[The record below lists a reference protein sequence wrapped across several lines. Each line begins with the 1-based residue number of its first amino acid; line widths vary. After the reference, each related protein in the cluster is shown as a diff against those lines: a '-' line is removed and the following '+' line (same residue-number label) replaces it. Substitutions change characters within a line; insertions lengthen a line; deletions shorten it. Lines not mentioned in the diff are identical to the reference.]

1 MKTRVLVT
9 GISGY
14 IGLHVGAELLRQ
26 GYEVVGTVRSNAKAT
41 KAADAIARV
50 APTKALSFAKAQLLS
65 DSGWDEAMEGC
76 NYVIHVASPFVLRE
90 PKDESDLI
98 VPAVEGTKRVVSA
111 AKRAGVKRLVLT
123 STTLAMVAGK
133 ETGRYGTDSWS
144 DTAAPIGAY
153 AKSKTLAER
162 AAWELVTG
170 SSMELVVINPGV
182 VFGPPLD
189 DESDGQTVTMIANMI
204 GGKMPM
210 IPNVAMGMVDVRDVA
225 RLHVKAMT
233 AKRAAGQ
240 RFIASTAKPI
250 EMAHIA
256 KVLRSAGYSKVPSIK
271 APDFAIR
278 LMSLF
283 DREAKGML
291 PNLGRRAEFQ
301 NRATFD
307 ILDWEPTPME
317 ESFREMASTIAG

>member
-1 MKTRVLVT
+1 
-9 GISGY
+9 
-14 IGLHVGAELLRQ
+14 
-26 GYEVVGTVRSNAKAT
+26 
-41 KAADAIARV
+41 
-50 APTKALSFAKAQLLS
+50 
-65 DSGWDEAMEGC
+65 
-76 NYVIHVASPFVLRE
+76 
-90 PKDESDLI
+90 
-98 VPAVEGTKRVVSA
+98 
-111 AKRAGVKRLVLT
+111 
-123 STTLAMVAGK
+123 
-133 ETGRYGTDSWS
+133 
-144 DTAAPIGAY
+144 
-153 AKSKTLAER
+153 
-162 AAWELVTG
+162 
-170 SSMELVVINPGV
+170 
-182 VFGPPLD
+182 
-189 DESDGQTVTMIANMI
+189 MIANMI
-204 GGKMPM
+204 SGKMPM

-225 RLHVKAMT
+225 RLHVKAMI

-317 ESFREMASTIAG
+317 ESFREMAATIAG